1 LKNGDV
7 WSHPNKPLENHL
19 IGTVRIADEIAKNCG
34 LTLNNNEK
42 NAILLHDIAKA
53 HPSFQK
59 RLRTGRG
66 KFGHAVLSSALVLG
80 LTHDLLCTEAVRR
93 HHGSLQNIPSDV
105 WKFWNE
111 WEWDEDKQ
119 RLVSNLSWWPG
130 ADVISKMIQMRISS
144 WMELIPSQNDWE
156 DIIISSVDNYGQ
168 DPFEEGSTG
177 WLRLRLLYSLLVAA
191 DRIEATSG
199 QLFSSKK
206 PTLNYKRFEEH
217 LRGLAQGKLAAWRNK
232 VRQMVIEN
240 ARLLINK
247 PGVYT
252 LTLPTGAGKTLIGL
266 QIALE
271 AAERLSAVR
280 ILYILPY
287 VSLVEQNAGIAAK
300 VFDGV
305 REDHHLAYGKSTHLE
320 EKQDEYTLDDFM
332 SFFRYWH
339 EPVIVTTL
347 AKLWEVLYS
356 PRANDAMSFHSL
368 SNAIVVLD

>member
-1 LKNGDV
+1 MKNGDV

-130 ADVISKMIQMRISS
+130 R
-144 WMELIPSQNDWE
+144 
-156 DIIISSVDNYGQ
+156 
-168 DPFEEGSTG
+168 
-177 WLRLRLLYSLLVAA
+177 
-191 DRIEATSG
+191 
-199 QLFSSKK
+199 
-206 PTLNYKRFEEH
+206 
-217 LRGLAQGKLAAWRNK
+217 RN
-232 VRQMVIEN
+232 
-240 ARLLINK
+240 
-247 PGVYT
+247 
-252 LTLPTGAGKTLIGL
+252 
-266 QIALE
+266 
-271 AAERLSAVR
+271 
-280 ILYILPY
+280 
-287 VSLVEQNAGIAAK
+287 
-300 VFDGV
+300 
-305 REDHHLAYGKSTHLE
+305 
-320 EKQDEYTLDDFM
+320 
-332 SFFRYWH
+332 
-339 EPVIVTTL
+339 
-347 AKLWEVLYS
+347 
-356 PRANDAMSFHSL
+356 
-368 SNAIVVLD
+368 